1 EVRIIEPPNED
12 LEGLR
17 MMTVVD
23 PDNNQLRICTCL

>member
-1 EVRIIEPPNED
+1 MTEPPNED

-23 PDNNQLRICTCL
+23 SDGNQLRKCPRL